1 RDAIAKE
8 TVPNRSGPSTILTV
22 NEENELVGYC
32 LNMQKIGFGLTKAAV
47 NTMVMQILNSQ
58 HRKHP
63 FKNSP
68 GKKWWQRFM
77 RDHPVLSFRVP
88 QELFQAR
95 AAKDNPIVIQNHFE
109 SLQQMIHEHSLTADR
124 IWNMDETGFN
134 LSPRLQK
141 VLSQKNTRQ
150 VHKTAAGNSNEH
162 ISICPTISA
171 AGTYIPPLL
180 IYKGVKVIEGLLS

>member
-1 RDAIAKE
+1 MTSKKVTVQRQAAISAALDFLTTQNPKFNRPWSIRRVALEHGIAVQTLRDAIAKE
-8 TVPNRSGPSTILTV
+8 TVPNWSGPSTILTV

-77 RDHPVLSFRVP
+77 RDHPVLSF
-88 QELFQAR
+88 
-95 AAKDNPIVIQNHFE
+95 
-109 SLQQMIHEHSLTADR
+109 
-124 IWNMDETGFN
+124 
-134 LSPRLQK
+134 
-141 VLSQKNTRQ
+141 
-150 VHKTAAGNSNEH
+150 
-162 ISICPTISA
+162 
-171 AGTYIPPLL
+171 
-180 IYKGVKVIEGLLS
+180 